1 MARAALLQSTEFQAL
16 RDRAIERLLT
26 SRTPAGH
33 WTGQLSSS
41 ALSTATAVNA
51 LRLADA
57 AAAAT
62 GRPPQFGSLIR
73 RGCDWLAATQ
83 LPDGSWGDT
92 KQEMMNSPVNFGL
105 KLRCNICAFEFAGM
119 WNATLG
125 RAILTPRVT
134 GSGSFSLTP
143 ENERL

>member
-1 MARAALLQSTEFQAL
+1 MPEPTARLVELVASEAFCETRARAV
-16 RDRAIERLLT
+16 ERLLD
-26 SRTPAGH
+26 SRTSAGH

-92 KQEMMNSPVNFGL
+92 TISQGNLSLMGSVGTAGKTYAGL
-105 KLRCNICAFEFAGM
+105 C
-119 WNATLG
+119 
-125 RAILTPRVT
+125 
-134 GSGSFSLTP
+134 S
-143 ENERL
+143 